1 MSLAGACLLARRC
14 PAFRRREPGLLLLRG
29 TGEGVPGY
37 ALACFRPGDRERPG
51 RPKREGLSTVAGLAG
66 GPARSSGDARVMR
79 AERRGRVVR
88 GSVRS
93 VNRGDL
99 GGIAWAS

>member
-14 PAFRRREPGLLLLRG
+14 PAFRRREPGLLLPRG
-29 TGEGVPGY
+29 TGEGVPGH
-37 ALACFRPGDRERPG
+37 APACFRPGGRERPE
-51 RPKREGLSTVAGLAG
+51 RPKRQGLSTVAGLAG

-88 GSVRS
+88 GFVRS
-93 VNRGDL
+93 VNRDDL
-99 GGIAWAS
+99 GGTA